1 MKFCSYPQRECIRM
15 EENMTIGAINGNYQ
29 MQPGQ
34 MGQNAADDP
43 VAKGIQEKIAKAQK
57 ELKELSANTEMSIEQ
72 KQKKRQELQQEIND
86 LNMQLRQHQME
97 QKQKERQEKM
107 QPMDELMGNQE
118 GMDSA
123 GKSGAAGNDGH
134 TGFST
139 VAMEAL
145 ISADGAKKAAQMQG
159 SVAARM
165 EGRAA
170 TLEAEIKLDAARG
183 GNTERKK
190 EEMASLQAKAQA
202 AQVSQMSTLS
212 DANERLEAA
221 AQKEAAEH
229 TEDAGEKD
237 VQKSGV
243 KEEAS
248 LTEGTEQKNVAAVN
262 EENAG
267 NAEEDGTG
275 DGTSNVAGYTPVD
288 VRI

>member
-1 MKFCSYPQRECIRM
+1 
-15 EENMTIGAINGNYQ
+15 MTIGAVNGSYQ
-29 MQPGQ
+29 VQPGQ

-43 VAKGIQEKIAKAQK
+43 VAKGIQDKIAKAQK

-72 KQKKRQELQQEIND
+72 KQKKRQELQQEISD

-107 QPMDELMGNQE
+107 QSVDELTGNKE
-118 GMDSA
+118 GLNGD
-123 GKSGAAGNDGH
+123 GRSGTAAGAGSQ

-145 ISADGAKKAAQMQG
+145 ISADGARRAAQMQG

-183 GNTERKK
+183 GNTERK
-190 EEMASLQAKAQA
+190 EAEMASLQAKAQA
-202 AQVSQMSTLS
+202 AQASQMSTLS
-212 DANERLEAA
+212 DANEKLEAA

-229 TEDAGEKD
+229 TEDAAEKD
-237 VQKSGV
+237 VRRTGA
-243 KEEAS
+243 KEDAS
-248 LTEGTEQKNVAAVN
+248 LTADREQKTVAGENGEAAGMEQKSVRAQN
-262 EENAG
+262 EETADQ
-267 NAEEDGTG
+267 AEEADTEKG
-275 DGTSNVAGYTPVD
+275 SNAAGYTPVD